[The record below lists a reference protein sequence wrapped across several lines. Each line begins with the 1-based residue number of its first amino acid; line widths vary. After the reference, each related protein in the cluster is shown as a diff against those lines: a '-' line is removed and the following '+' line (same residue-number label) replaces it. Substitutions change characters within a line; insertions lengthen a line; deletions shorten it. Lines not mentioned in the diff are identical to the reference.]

1 MTIIFTIAFLSGPL
15 PQPAY
20 VDWAYVV
27 DSSHSVDWSAWR
39 RYILESALRY
49 FKVSDASYRVG
60 LITYGDQAQVAFPFN
75 APEPWD
81 VLIAKAS
88 QLGGSGRRVDLAL
101 ELARDELFT
110 EKLGS
115 RTGARKVT

>member
-1 MTIIFTIAFLSGPL
+1 MTTAFLSGPL
-15 PQPAY
+15 PQPGY

-27 DSSHSVDWSAWR
+27 DSSHSVDWNAWR
-39 RYILESALRY
+39 RYILENALGF

-60 LITYGDQAQVAFPFN
+60 LITYSDQAKVAIPFN

-81 VLIAKAS
+81 VLIPKAS